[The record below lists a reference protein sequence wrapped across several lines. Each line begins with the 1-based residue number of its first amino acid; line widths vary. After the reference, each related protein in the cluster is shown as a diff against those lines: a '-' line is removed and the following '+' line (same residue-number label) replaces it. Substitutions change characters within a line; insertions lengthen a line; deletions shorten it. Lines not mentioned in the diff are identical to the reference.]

1 MTLEEYNKKMRT
13 YSERIENGEDI
24 LEEVNDFQYDF
35 MDKVLESYKEKI
47 DTHEKEI
54 CYELLE
60 YAVKCSQSGSSIYY
74 ADKDEYTDD
83 LEDVI
88 WDELNAYMLDA
99 PECYWENGMFVI
111 DCMFAGFYVPEW
123 DGWYD

>member
-1 MTLEEYNKKMRT
+1 MTLEEYDKEMSI

-24 LEEVNDFQYDF
+24 LEEVNNFQYDF
-35 MDKVLESYKEKI
+35 MNKVLESYKEKA
-47 DTHEKEI
+47 DTPEKEI

-60 YAVKCSQSGSSIYY
+60 YAVNHSQSGSSIYY
-74 ADKDEYTDD
+74 ASKDEYTDD

-88 WDELNAYMLDA
+88 LDELNAYMLDA